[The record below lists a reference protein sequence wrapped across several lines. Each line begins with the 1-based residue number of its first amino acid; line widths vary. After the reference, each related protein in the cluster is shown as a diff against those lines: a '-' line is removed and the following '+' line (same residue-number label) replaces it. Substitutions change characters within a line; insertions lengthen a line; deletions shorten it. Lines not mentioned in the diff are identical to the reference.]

1 MKKNLCK
8 QYIGFCF
15 SGKRDSGQWE
25 MYCFEHRFSVFA
37 EEFDKPMLF
46 SLPGYFS
53 QRIVTM
59 LHFVAFLLAV
69 FTRADEIS
77 TLCFENAT
85 KFVKELAECIS
96 NKKEISISI
105 LATELFYLDVKN
117 ESTLKII
124 MKVIQNAGFS
134 FKMKTKRLPT
144 NIAIALLFL
153 LYISKEKNIFHGTL
167 KGFLEK
173 NCITTSFRK
182 VRKSLLQTK
191 RQKKYRNRILIKD
204 CVPRVMISRVSL

>member
-1 MKKNLCK
+1 
-8 QYIGFCF
+8 
-15 SGKRDSGQWE
+15 

-53 QRIVTM
+53 QRMVTM

-182 VRKSLLQTK
+182 VRKSLLQDDKEGYKQNHIDDFTAAHVVVSF
-191 RQKKYRNRILIKD
+191 QKMRINLGRALDNRRNLW
-204 CVPRVMISRVSL
+204 M

>member
-1 MKKNLCK
+1 
-8 QYIGFCF
+8 
-15 SGKRDSGQWE
+15 

-53 QRIVTM
+53 QRMVTM

-96 NKKEISISI
+96 NKKEISI
-105 LATELFYLDVKN
+105 L
-117 ESTLKII
+117 
-124 MKVIQNAGFS
+124 
-134 FKMKTKRLPT
+134 
-144 NIAIALLFL
+144 
-153 LYISKEKNIFHGTL
+153 
-167 KGFLEK
+167 
-173 NCITTSFRK
+173 
-182 VRKSLLQTK
+182 
-191 RQKKYRNRILIKD
+191 
-204 CVPRVMISRVSL
+204 